1 MKNLNSYTR
10 PLLWFIALVFATV
23 VTGCNSSSSST
34 PAVPGTTKSLTA
46 FSIAG
51 ASGTI
56 NETAK
61 TIAVTLPST
70 TTNVTALVATF
81 TSTGSSVKVL
91 TAVQTSGTTAN
102 NFTAPVSYIV
112 TAANST
118 TATYVVTV
126 TVASATDKAMLSYKL
141 SNIAGSI
148 NEGAKTIAVTLPSG
162 TNVTAQV
169 ATFSTSG
176 ASVKVG
182 STAQV
187 STVTPNNFTSP
198 VAYIVT
204 AEDAT
209 TATYTVTVTVAATSG
224 PVAPVMG
231 ETARFVILAS
241 QAITTTGTTAIVNG
255 DLGILDQARTY
266 YAGFTAGAGAGQY
279 NQLTN
284 GLSYAHDDTASA
296 LIPSPYATTIAFINQ
311 TRTDLGIAYDFL
323 AADPNPGAATQV
335 CPTELGTLTLT
346 KGVYKTASNVG
357 ITTGTLTLDA
367 QGDANAVFIFTI
379 DGTLT
384 TGAPGGSIVLI
395 NGALAKNVYWRTGG
409 ATYIGAGTA
418 FKGNVFAWTQINVL
432 SGASVTGRL
441 FGLTNQVTLIANAV
455 TKAP

>member
-1 MKNLNSYTR
+1 MNKLIRITK
-10 PLLWFIALVFATV
+10 PLAWFMALIFATIV
-23 VTGCNSSSSST
+23 SGCNSSSST
-34 PAVPGTTKSLTA
+34 PAVPGTTKALTA
-46 FSIAG
+46 FSIGG
-51 ASGTI
+51 ATGTI

-70 TTNVTALVATF
+70 TTSVTALVATF
-81 TSTGSSVKVL
+81 TSTGASVKVG
-91 TAVQTSGTTAN
+91 TTVQTSATTPN

-112 TAANST
+112 TAGNST

-126 TVASATDKAMLSYKL
+126 TVASATDKAMVSYSL
-141 SNIAGSI
+141 ANVVASI
-148 NEGAKTIAVTLPSG
+148 NETAKTIVVTLPSG

-182 STAQV
+182 TTVQT
-187 STVTPNNFTSP
+187 STVTPNDFTSP

-204 AEDAT
+204 AGDAST
-209 TATYTVTVTVAATSG
+209 VTYTVTVSLASTSG

-241 QAITTTGTTAIVNG
+241 QAVTTTGTTAIVNG
-255 DLGILDQARTY
+255 DLGIMDLARTA
-266 YAGFTAGAGAGQY
+266 YAGFTTGVSPGQF
-279 NQLTN
+279 NELTN
-284 GLSYAHDDTASA
+284 GLSYAHSDTDPA
-296 LIPSPYATTIAFINQ
+296 LIPAPYASTIAFINQ
-311 TRTDLGIAYDFL
+311 VRTDLGTAYNFL

-335 CPTELGTLTLT
+335 CPIELGNLTLT

-357 ITTGTLTLDA
+357 ITTGSLTLDA
-367 QGDANAVFIFTI
+367 QGDANAVFIFSI

-395 NGALAKNVYWRTGG
+395 NGAQAKNVYWRTGS

-418 FKGNVFAWTQINVL
+418 FKGNVFAWTQVNAL
-432 SGASVTGRL
+432 SGAAITGRL
-441 FGLTNQVTLIANAV
+441 FGITNQVTLIANAV

>member
-1 MKNLNSYTR
+1 MKKLISITK
-10 PLLWFIALVFATV
+10 PLAWFMALVFATV
-23 VTGCNSSSSST
+23 VTGCNSSSGT
-34 PAVPGTTKSLTA
+34 PAALSTTKALTA

-56 NETAK
+56 NESAK

-70 TTNVTALVATF
+70 TGSVTALVATF
-81 TSTGSSVKVL
+81 TSTGSSVKVG
-91 TAVQTSGTTAN
+91 TTVQTSVTTAN
-102 NFTAPVSYIV
+102 DFTAPVSYIV

-126 TVASATDKAMLSYKL
+126 TVASATDKAMISYKL
-141 SNIAGSI
+141 ANVVASI
-148 NEGAKTIAVTLPSG
+148 NETAKTIAVTLPSG

-182 STAQV
+182 STVQTSV
-187 STVTPNNFTSP
+187 VTPNDFTSP
-198 VAYIVT
+198 VAYVVT
-204 AEDAT
+204 AGDAS
-209 TATYTVTVTVAATSG
+209 TATYTVTVTVVSTSG

-241 QAITTTGTTAIVNG
+241 QAITTTGTTAIANG

-279 NQLTN
+279 DQLTN

-296 LIPSPYATTIAFINQ
+296 LIPAPYASTIAFINQ
-311 TRTDLGIAYDFL
+311 TRTDLGNAYDFL

-335 CPTELGTLTLT
+335 CPIELGALTLT
-346 KGVYKTASNVG
+346 KGVYKTAANVG

-441 FGLTNQVTLIANAV
+441 FGLTNQVTLIANTV